1 MFHNLIGNAVDATA
15 GEGRTPEITIR
26 THALEAGGSA
36 SALRVEIED
45 NGSGFPE
52 SILAKAFEPYITTKP
67 TGTGLGLPMVKKIA
81 EEHRAKVLL
90 ENRTGADGTVQGAR
104 VTIVFPC
111 L

>member
-1 MFHNLIGNAVDATA
+1 
-15 GEGRTPEITIR
+15 
-26 THALEAGGSA
+26 
-36 SALRVEIED
+36 
-45 NGSGFPE
+45 
-52 SILAKAFEPYITTKP
+52 
-67 TGTGLGLPMVKKIA
+67 MVKKIA